1 MSEVFYSA
9 LFPDLFTLF
18 AVPDFFVLPD
28 RSLSSLDLSYQFVGS
43 GGPRGSCGGG
53 DFIFNLLLGT
63 FFLDFNRWLGICSPM
78 VLCFR
83 WFLFFTSLT
92 SQEFWSDSRAFLL
105 KYLPE
110 FCPPSEPDAT
120 GSWFRTKF

>member
-1 MSEVFYSA
+1 MLEVFYSA

-53 DFIFNLLLGT
+53 DFIFNLLLGS
-63 FFLDFNRWLGICSPM
+63 FFLDFNRWLGICSPR
-78 VLCFR
+78 VFVGFSFFR
-83 WFLFFTSLT
+83 RRRVKSFGRTLGHFF
-92 SQEFWSDSRAFLL
+92 
-105 KYLPE
+105 
-110 FCPPSEPDAT
+110 
-120 GSWFRTKF
+120 